1 MKIDWKNIM
10 GLKSTLK
17 KNSDKL
23 INLASENMTKAFEY
37 PSIKSK
43 KLKEGIKRK
52 IREKA
57 ILSTKARLAE
67 HHKTFDDYTDE
78 ELEVIILDEE
88 NKIID
93 SLKTKTLV
101 GALAILGLDFL
112 I

>member
-1 MKIDWKNIM
+1 MNI
-10 GLKSTLK
+10 K
-17 KNSDKL
+17 DKL
-23 INLASENMTKAFEY
+23 KHNSNKLLNLASENFTKAFDY
-37 PSIKSK
+37 PA
-43 KLKEGIKRK
+43 LKGKELKNAVKTK

-78 ELEVIILDEE
+78 ELEIIITDEE
-88 NKIID
+88 NKIKD
-93 SLKTKTLV
+93 DLKTKTLV

>member
-1 MKIDWKNIM
+1 M
-10 GLKSTLK
+10 GLKNKLK
-17 KNSDKL
+17 ENSNKL
-23 INLASENMTKAFEY
+23 INLASENITKAFDY
-37 PSIKSK
+37 PAIKSK
-43 KLKEGIKRK
+43 ELQNVIKRK
-52 IREKA
+52 LREKA

-88 NKIID
+88 NKIKD

>member
-1 MKIDWKNIM
+1 MSIKNRFKE
-10 GLKSTLK
+10 GS
-17 KNSDKL
+17 SKL
-23 INLASENMTKAFEY
+23 FNIASENVTKAFDY
-37 PSIKSK
+37 PSIKGKELKNAIK
-43 KLKEGIKRK
+43 KK

-78 ELEVIILDEE
+78 ELEIIIADEE
-88 NKIID
+88 TKIKD
-93 SLKTKTLV
+93 DLKTKSLV